1 MWFILTLS
9 LTAPKDFESKMS
21 ETRSLVSYI
30 YMFKALIQNFS
41 IPACLI
47 CLVFA
52 GAAVAQKAPDK
63 KPVNFGYSQ
72 NPKTKTRPE
81 APKAQE
87 GPSPVSSNPVRTT
100 PITQPPPSI
109 AAKTLEIARRAN
121 PTTFAPTEVYKVGV
135 GDVLFINLQN
145 AGRAS
150 SYYTVLNDGT
160 IDYPLAGQ
168 MVFVK
173 GFTVEEIEDALRDR
187 IKLYENPQVSVK
199 VRDYGSH
206 AISVLGMVE
215 RTGEKYIQREAVP
228 LFVIKAEAVVQPKAA
243 YAIVK
248 RANAQTETLSLND
261 AKSDDFLVLP
271 GDVIEFASNSRGGDA
286 AFYFI
291 SGDVVTAGQKEFH
304 DGLTL
309 SQAIIASG
317 GAKKAG
323 IKKAVIRRKNAAGFL
338 VPTEHSLKNIKE
350 GKAQDPV
357 LQPGDTVEV
366 GDN

>member
-1 MWFILTLS
+1 
-9 LTAPKDFESKMS
+9 
-21 ETRSLVSYI
+21 
-30 YMFKALIQNFS
+30 MFKALLQKIS
-41 IPACLI
+41 IPACLV
-47 CLVFA
+47 CLAFA
-52 GAAVAQKAPDK
+52 GSAIAQKVQDK

-72 NPKTKTRPE
+72 NPKTRSRPE
-81 APKAQE
+81 QPQARETLNTGNTAE
-87 GPSPVSSNPVRTT
+87 VRTAMVN
-100 PITQPPPSI
+100 TQPPPSI
-109 AAKTLEIARRAN
+109 AAKTLEVARRAN
-121 PTTFAPTEVYKVGV
+121 PTTVAPTEVYKVGV

-145 AGRAS
+145 AARAS
-150 SYYTVLNDGT
+150 TYYTVLNDGT

-173 GFTVEEIEDALRDR
+173 GATVEEVEDMLRDK

-199 VRDYGSH
+199 VRDYASH
-206 AISVLGMVE
+206 TVSVLGMVE

-248 RANAQTETLSLND
+248 RANAQTETLSLKE
-261 AKSDDFLVLP
+261 ARSDDFLILP
-271 GDVIEFASNSRGGDA
+271 GDVIEFASNSRGGDG

-291 SGDVVTAGQKEFH
+291 SGEVVAAGQKEFH
-304 DGLTL
+304 DGVTL

-317 GAKKAG
+317 GAKKTG
-323 IKKAVIRRKNAAGFL
+323 IKKVVIRRKNASGFL
-338 VPTEHSLKNIKE
+338 VPTEYSLKNIKD
-350 GKAQDPV
+350 GKSPDPV